1 MNCEHGS
8 KAVHHKP
15 PKTAYDRRESAF
27 QLKRTAMPNLG
38 AGEWL
43 IILLVIVILF
53 GSAKLPSLARSLG
66 KSMRI
71 LKAETKGLHNDD
83 DDKDEQP
90 ASQEKGA
97 QQSAQQKPPGQLPAG
112 EKDDGSTLNGVPL
125 TDSERA
131 RRQS

>member
-1 MNCEHGS
+1 
-8 KAVHHKP
+8 
-15 PKTAYDRRESAF
+15 
-27 QLKRTAMPNLG
+27 MPNRG

-53 GSAKLPSLARSLG
+53 GSAKLPTLARSLG

-83 DDKDEQP
+83 DDAQP
-90 ASQEKGA
+90 AQPAPDAKDAKDAKSAKDTTGA
-97 QQSAQQKPPGQLPAG
+97 QSAQTPQGKELQDRAARLRAEAARLDTEASKG
-112 EKDDGSTLNGVPL
+112 DDGTALNGVPL

-131 RRQS
+131 RRNG

>member
-1 MNCEHGS
+1 
-8 KAVHHKP
+8 
-15 PKTAYDRRESAF
+15 
-27 QLKRTAMPNLG
+27 MPNLG

-53 GSAKLPSLARSLG
+53 GSAKLPTLARSLG

-71 LKAETKGLHNDD
+71 LKAETKGLQSDD
-83 DDKDEQP
+83 DDEKP
-90 ASQEKGA
+90 ASEEKST
-97 QQSAQQKPPGQLPAG
+97 QQSAQQKPPGQLPSG

-125 TDSERA
+125 SDSERA